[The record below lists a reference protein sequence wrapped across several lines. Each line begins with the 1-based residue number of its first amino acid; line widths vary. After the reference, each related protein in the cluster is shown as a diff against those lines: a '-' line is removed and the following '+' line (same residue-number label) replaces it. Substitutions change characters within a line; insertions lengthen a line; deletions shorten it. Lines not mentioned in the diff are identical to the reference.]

1 MCWKSCSVI
10 IFLHNSIISKYFDTK
25 FRNLQFHY
33 HCMLSDIALLFTFFG
48 NLLVVTAQLPTDGR
62 NLCILIPKCLS
73 LNVHAG

>member
-1 MCWKSCSVI
+1 
-10 IFLHNSIISKYFDTK
+10 
-25 FRNLQFHY
+25 
-33 HCMLSDIALLFTFFG
+33 MLSDIALLFTFFG